1 MTQKFYTLP
10 LQEARN
16 FGTTEDH
23 WQSFA
28 EPNRTYNEGL
38 NIVGY
43 SRDDR
48 CFLAPRTAGFHP
60 DVKVNNLEGISM
72 LPDILE
78 KARTVLTAPG
88 EFYRHM
94 SKLGGFLEPMLFL
107 IVMAVVGAIIFI
119 GLGFLGLGTF
129 GALGVGIGTMIFMP
143 IMAVVGSFIGGAIM
157 FVIWKLMGTQE
168 PFEVAYRCVA
178 YASAIYP
185 VTALL
190 GLLPYLGSI
199 VGIAWGMYLM
209 FIATK
214 EVHQLNEKTASM
226 VFGIM
231 GFILI
236 VSNVSSE
243 MAARRMA
250 TEFKNMGPA
259 IENIQNMEPE
269 EAGKMV
275 GEFLKGLEKAQKEKS
290 GSQND

>member
-1 MTQKFYTLP
+1 MPLVGIFESAVTQENQAPIL
-10 LQEARN
+10 LQTFNHMEVM
-16 FGTTEDH
+16 
-23 WQSFA
+23 
-28 EPNRTYNEGL
+28 P
-38 NIVGY
+38 
-43 SRDDR
+43 
-48 CFLAPRTAGFHP
+48 
-60 DVKVNNLEGISM
+60 M

-88 EFYRHM
+88 EFYRQMHK
-94 SKLGGFLEPMLFL
+94 SGGFLEPMLFL
-107 IVMAVVGAIIFI
+107 IVMAIVGAIIFVT
-119 GLGFLGLGTF
+119 LGFLGLGTF
-129 GALGVGIGTMIFMP
+129 SAMGVGIGTMLFMP
-143 IMAVVGSFIGGAIM
+143 VMAVVGSFIGGVIM
-157 FVIWKLMGTQE
+157 FVVWKLMGTQE

-209 FIATK
+209 FIASK

-226 VFGIM
+226 VFGIL
-231 GFILI
+231 GLVLI

-250 TEFKNMGPA
+250 TEYEKIVPA
-259 IENIQNMEPE
+259 MENIQNMEPE

-290 GSQND
+290 TSEQE

>member
-1 MTQKFYTLP
+1 
-10 LQEARN
+10 
-16 FGTTEDH
+16 
-23 WQSFA
+23 
-28 EPNRTYNEGL
+28 
-38 NIVGY
+38 
-43 SRDDR
+43 
-48 CFLAPRTAGFHP
+48 
-60 DVKVNNLEGISM
+60 M

-88 EFYRHM
+88 DFYRQM
-94 SKLGGFLEPMLFL
+94 PKSGGFLEPILFM
-107 IVMAVVGAIIFI
+107 IVMAVVGAIILIAF
-119 GLGFLGLGTF
+119 GFLGV
-129 GALGVGIGTMIFMP
+129 GALSALSVGIGSMIFMP
-143 IMAVVGSFIGGAIM
+143 IMAVIGSFIGGAVM

-168 PFEVAYRCVA
+168 SFEVAYRCVA

-231 GFILI
+231 GLILI
-236 VSNVSSE
+236 VSNISSE
-243 MAARRMA
+243 MATRRMA
-250 TEFKNMGPA
+250 TEFEKMGPA
-259 IENIQNMEPE
+259 VENIQNMEPE

-290 GSQND
+290 GSEKE

>member
-1 MTQKFYTLP
+1 MEVMP
-10 LQEARN
+10 
-16 FGTTEDH
+16 
-23 WQSFA
+23 
-28 EPNRTYNEGL
+28 
-38 NIVGY
+38 
-43 SRDDR
+43 
-48 CFLAPRTAGFHP
+48 
-60 DVKVNNLEGISM
+60 M

-88 EFYRHM
+88 EFYRQM
-94 SKLGGFLEPMLFL
+94 PKSGGFLEPMLFL
-107 IVMAVVGAIIFI
+107 LVMAVVGAIII
-119 GLGFLGLGTF
+119 IALGFLGLGTLS
-129 GALGVGIGTMIFMP
+129 ALGVGIGIMIFMP
-143 IMAVVGSFIGGAIM
+143 IMAVIGSFIGGAIM

-178 YASAIYP
+178 FASAIYP

-209 FIATK
+209 FMATK

-236 VSNVSSE
+236 ASNISSE

-250 TEFKNMGPA
+250 TEVEKMGPA
-259 IENIQNMEPE
+259 MENIQNMEPE

-290 GSQND
+290 ASEKE

>member
-1 MTQKFYTLP
+1 
-10 LQEARN
+10 
-16 FGTTEDH
+16 
-23 WQSFA
+23 
-28 EPNRTYNEGL
+28 
-38 NIVGY
+38 
-43 SRDDR
+43 
-48 CFLAPRTAGFHP
+48 
-60 DVKVNNLEGISM
+60 M

-88 EFYRHM
+88 AFYRQM
-94 SKLGGFLEPMLFL
+94 PKSGGFLEPMLFM
-107 IVMAVVGAIIFI
+107 IVMAIVGVIIFI
-119 GLGFLGLGTF
+119 ALGFLGLGTLS
-129 GALGVGIGTMIFMP
+129 ALGVGIGSMIFMP
-143 IMAVVGSFIGGAIM
+143 IMAVVGSFIGAGIM

-185 VTALL
+185 VTALI

-199 VGIAWGMYLM
+199 AGIAWGMYLM

-236 VSNVSSE
+236 VSNVTSE

-250 TEFKNMGPA
+250 TEFEKMGPA
-259 IENIQNMEPE
+259 MKNIENMEPE
-269 EAGKMV
+269 EAEKMV
-275 GEFLKGLEKAQKEKS
+275 DEFLKGLEKAQTRKPESEKE
-290 GSQND
+290 

>member
-1 MTQKFYTLP
+1 
-10 LQEARN
+10 
-16 FGTTEDH
+16 
-23 WQSFA
+23 
-28 EPNRTYNEGL
+28 
-38 NIVGY
+38 
-43 SRDDR
+43 
-48 CFLAPRTAGFHP
+48 
-60 DVKVNNLEGISM
+60 M

-88 EFYRHM
+88 AFYRQM
-94 SKLGGFLEPMLFL
+94 PKSGGFLEPMLFM
-107 IVMAVVGAIIFI
+107 IVMAIVGVIIFI
-119 GLGFLGLGTF
+119 ALGFLGLGTLS
-129 GALGVGIGTMIFMP
+129 ALGVGIGSMIFMP
-143 IMAVVGSFIGGAIM
+143 IMAVVGSFIGAGIM

-185 VTALL
+185 VTALI

-199 VGIAWGMYLM
+199 AGIAWGMYLM

-236 VSNVSSE
+236 VSNVTSE

-250 TEFKNMGPA
+250 TEFEKMGPA
-259 IENIQNMEPE
+259 MKNIENMEPE
-269 EAGKMV
+269 EAEKMV
-275 GEFLKGLEKAQKEKS
+275 DEFLKGLEKAQTRKPASEKE
-290 GSQND
+290 

>member
-1 MTQKFYTLP
+1 
-10 LQEARN
+10 
-16 FGTTEDH
+16 
-23 WQSFA
+23 
-28 EPNRTYNEGL
+28 
-38 NIVGY
+38 
-43 SRDDR
+43 
-48 CFLAPRTAGFHP
+48 
-60 DVKVNNLEGISM
+60 M

-88 EFYRHM
+88 AFYRQM
-94 SKLGGFLEPMLFL
+94 PKSGGFLEPMLFM
-107 IVMAVVGAIIFI
+107 IVMAIVGVIIFI
-119 GLGFLGLGTF
+119 ALGFLGLGILS
-129 GALGVGIGTMIFMP
+129 ALGVGIGSMIFMP
-143 IMAVVGSFIGGAIM
+143 IMAVVGSFIGAGIM

-185 VTALL
+185 VTALI

-199 VGIAWGMYLM
+199 AGIAWGMYLM
-209 FIATK
+209 FVATK

-236 VSNVSSE
+236 VSNVTSE

-250 TEFKNMGPA
+250 TEFEKMGPA
-259 IENIQNMEPE
+259 MKNIENMEPE

-275 GEFLKGLEKAQKEKS
+275 GEFLKGLEKAQTRKPASEKE
-290 GSQND
+290 